1 MNRWICGLR
10 EILSCCSAVLWFS
23 STVTHQA
30 KEITQVLHNFVRPS
44 SSHCELH
51 TPAEE
56 TAPDHITIMAGS
68 QQQDLR
74 QIYHHIIDDV
84 VAKMKPGFLQES
96 VDE

>member
-1 MNRWICGLR
+1 
-10 EILSCCSAVLWFS
+10 
-23 STVTHQA
+23 
-30 KEITQVLHNFVRPS
+30 
-44 SSHCELH
+44 
-51 TPAEE
+51 
-56 TAPDHITIMAGS
+56 MAGS